1 MFSTFTGNSR
11 RPRNVNLSGQA
22 GNPFNNTSWTPSA
35 ASNATKTV
43 SNAQA
48 DREKRQA
55 ERHRLQAAN
64 QIQRVWRGHQARRQT
79 HDTQRQLF
87 DSLYQDNSPYTIAER
102 VASSYTLLRSF
113 STTPRLEDRRRLLQ
127 FIDDC
132 RHVGL
137 TESPPFRAAP
147 RQTAQFSRIVLD
159 ALSTALAEKYVC
171 TSYRNMASI
180 RIFCITRLMNSTG
193 IHSRMS

>member
-22 GNPFNNTSWTPSA
+22 GNPFSNTSWTPST

-55 ERHRLQAAN
+55 ERHRLRAAN
-64 QIQRVWRGHQARRQT
+64 QIQRAWRGHRAR
-79 HDTQRQLF
+79 QRTYDEQRRSF
-87 DSLYQDNSPYTIAER
+87 DNLYQNNSVDAATER
-102 VASSYTLLRSF
+102 VTSSYTLLRSF
-113 STTPRLEDRRRLLQ
+113 FTTRRLEDRQRLLQ
-127 FIDDC
+127 FIGDC

-137 TESPPFRAAP
+137 ANSPPFRAAP
-147 RQTAQFSRIVLD
+147 HQTVQFSRIVVD
-159 ALSTALAEKYVC
+159 AINVALAEKYVW
-171 TSYRNMASI
+171 
-180 RIFCITRLMNSTG
+180 TR
-193 IHSRMS
+193 HH